1 MYYYFALIFFIF
13 IDGDEIEEKFQFSKH
28 AIKQKYKEMIPSPA
42 MYSHCSMYAPI
53 NYGTWTSACASHTH
67 YKARAPTKKL
77 SLPPGPTKHTLGW
90 TK

>member
-28 AIKQKYKEMIPSPA
+28 AIKQKYKEKIRSPA

-53 NYGTWTSACASHTH
+53 N
-67 YKARAPTKKL
+67 
-77 SLPPGPTKHTLGW
+77 
-90 TK
+90 